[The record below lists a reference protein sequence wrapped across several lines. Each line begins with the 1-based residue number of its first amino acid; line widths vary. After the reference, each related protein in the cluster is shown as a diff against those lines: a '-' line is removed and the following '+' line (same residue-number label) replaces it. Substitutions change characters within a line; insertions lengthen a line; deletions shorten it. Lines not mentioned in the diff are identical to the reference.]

1 MIFGNSKLPHISAF
15 FFLVQTQRTFIRH
28 QALLVTGWQNWQNF
42 FFLKVRKPAGQGK
55 RYFVAKFSFVVIHI
69 LIELAI
75 MQNMIF
81 DSVFEVDSVLE
92 NKSDF
97 LIVADSILNKR
108 IWNNQIEQWRRN
120 AVGCLHLPTASISTF
135 LEGYLFLYQNE
146 IFNNRCKWQV
156 Y

>member
-1 MIFGNSKLPHISAF
+1 
-15 FFLVQTQRTFIRH
+15 
-28 QALLVTGWQNWQNF
+28 
-42 FFLKVRKPAGQGK
+42 
-55 RYFVAKFSFVVIHI
+55 
-69 LIELAI
+69 

-146 IFNNRCKWQV
+146 ILTIVANDKCTNFNAWSIKDFVQLLWFYVPKFCIDMCAS
-156 Y
+156 

>member
-1 MIFGNSKLPHISAF
+1 
-15 FFLVQTQRTFIRH
+15 
-28 QALLVTGWQNWQNF
+28 
-42 FFLKVRKPAGQGK
+42 
-55 RYFVAKFSFVVIHI
+55 
-69 LIELAI
+69 

-120 AVGCLHLPTASISTF
+120 AVGCLHLPTASISEF

>member
-1 MIFGNSKLPHISAF
+1 MYSIK
-15 FFLVQTQRTFIRH
+15 
-28 QALLVTGWQNWQNF
+28 
-42 FFLKVRKPAGQGK
+42 
-55 RYFVAKFSFVVIHI
+55 
-69 LIELAI
+69 AI

-120 AVGCLHLPTASISTF
+120 AVGCLHLPTASISIF